1 MNSRDIR
8 HLKICEH
15 KGIPIKEDSYIL
27 DFGCGDGHRVY
38 QLIDLGF
45 KNSFGFNK
53 ADYMGAENP
62 VNLRRQDDIQM
73 FRFSVDGTIPF
84 PDMHFDLVL
93 SDQVFEHV
101 LEQEGAFREIHRVLK
116 RGGVSIH
123 VIPAKW
129 QIIEQH
135 ISVPFGGLIRSYPY
149 YYLWALLG
157 IRHKWQ
163 KGLSAKETAVGNF
176 KYAKECL
183 NYLSCR
189 EYEKMMSKIP
199 FRYSWEDLAY
209 MEASY
214 KPRIRQLAALSKK
227 VPVVPALIRL
237 FVQRVLYLQKE
248 A

>member
-1 MNSRDIR
+1 MRSPDIR
-8 HLKICEH
+8 HLKICER
-15 KGIPIKEDSYIL
+15 KGILIKSDSYIL

-38 QLIDLGF
+38 QLIDFGF

-53 ADYMGAENP
+53 ADYMGGDNP
-62 VNLRRQDDIQM
+62 VNLRRQGDIRM

-84 PDMHFDLVL
+84 PDMYFDLVF

-101 LEQEGAFREIHRVLK
+101 LEQEVAFREIHRVLK
-116 RGGVSIH
+116 KGGVSIH

-163 KGLSAKETAVGNF
+163 KGLSAKETAIGNL

>member
-15 KGIPIKEDSYIL
+15 KGIPIKENSYIL

-101 LEQEGAFREIHRVLK
+101 LEQEGAFRERHGR
-116 RGGVSIH
+116 RGGD
-123 VIPAKW
+123 AAAR
-129 QIIEQH
+129 ET
-135 ISVPFGGLIRSYPY
+135 GGFAAYGEIVWSWHPDAGVKFLRNKFLRGEGGKKARSPGR
-149 YYLWALLG
+149 A
-157 IRHKWQ
+157 
-163 KGLSAKETAVGNF
+163 
-176 KYAKECL
+176 
-183 NYLSCR
+183 
-189 EYEKMMSKIP
+189 
-199 FRYSWEDLAY
+199 RYN
-209 MEASY
+209 
-214 KPRIRQLAALSKK
+214 P
-227 VPVVPALIRL
+227 
-237 FVQRVLYLQKE
+237 
-248 A
+248 